1 MRLKPFRLHRPQCH
15 ECSAPQFA
23 CVAGRTRRAPI
34 TPTRTPT
41 SFVLMPDVE
50 HERKSSEV
58 LHLLDHPVQ
67 RASHNCSDEA
77 TPYEHHNRHSIIW
90 VIDPGAP

>member
-1 MRLKPFRLHRPQCH
+1 
-15 ECSAPQFA
+15 
-23 CVAGRTRRAPI
+23 
-34 TPTRTPT
+34 
-41 SFVLMPDVE
+41 MPDVE